1 MRTLL
6 AVLQVAV
13 ALGLLN
19 VWLLR
24 AGRRTAY
31 RGADAASMA
40 EEFAAYGLP
49 RGFMY
54 LIGALKVAAAVLLI
68 VGLWV
73 PAVIVPTA
81 LLVCALMLGALVMH
95 LKVGDPV
102 RKSLPALLVLAAS
115 LAIAL
120 GTAYRAR

>member
-6 AVLQVAV
+6 AVLQIAV

-24 AGRRTAY
+24 ASQRTAY
-31 RGADAASMA
+31 RGGNAGSMG

-49 RGFMY
+49 GWFMY
-54 LIGALKVAAAVLLI
+54 VIGSLKVAAAVLLI

-73 PAVIVPTA
+73 PVVVVPTA
-81 LLVCALMLGALVMH
+81 LLVCALMLGALAMH

-102 RKSLPALLVLAAS
+102 QKWLPALLVLAVS

-120 GTAYRAR
+120 GTIYR

>member
-6 AVLQVAV
+6 AVLQIAV

-24 AGRRTAY
+24 ARQRTAY
-31 RGADAASMA
+31 RGGNASSMA
-40 EEFAAYGLP
+40 GEFAEYGLP
-49 RGFMY
+49 EWFMY
-54 LIGALKVAAAVLLI
+54 AIGFLKVAAAVLLI
-68 VGLWV
+68 IGLWAPV
-73 PAVIVPTA
+73 VIVPTA
-81 LLVCALMLGALVMH
+81 LTICALMLGALAMH

-102 RKSLPALLVLAAS
+102 RKSLPASLLLAAC

-120 GTAYRAR
+120 GTIYRSR

>member
-6 AVLQVAV
+6 AVLQIAV

-24 AGRRTAY
+24 ASQRTAY
-31 RGADAASMA
+31 RGGNAGSMG

-49 RGFMY
+49 GWFMY
-54 LIGALKVAAAVLLI
+54 VIGSLKVAAAVLLI

-73 PAVIVPTA
+73 PVVVVPTA
-81 LLVCALMLGALVMH
+81 LLVCALMLGALAMH

-102 RKSLPALLVLAAS
+102 QKWLPALLVLALS
-115 LAIAL
+115 LAIVL
-120 GTAYRAR
+120 GTIYR